1 MMMNMPQGQ
10 AHHERPFIEEEFVG
24 RDEMLGNLLKV
35 VRQESKRKIVLM
47 LGQFGIGKTW
57 FVQKLRKDG
66 DDATADLAYID
77 FGTPPLGKAEWG
89 YVDLIE
95 AMRAQL
101 GEAHFGPVDALL
113 EQMRAESQGR
123 GMGDAFATQMGAA
136 DSTAGQAIP
145 GQPMPGAPGPAGA
158 APAVAPPAAVPQAV
172 GGDFV
177 GGDKI
182 TADVGQ
188 VGEGAQVV
196 VGSNVVMAQGDVNY
210 YVVNQLPGRDDQ
222 QVQAQYQARITEAL
236 LGCLQSVADAENLTI
251 ILDAWL
257 KASTPTR
264 DWLQRGIAGWI
275 RDGRLE
281 RTALVVC
288 DDSAAPE
295 LQGRHPSVIQVSL
308 PGLSEEQAI
317 TYWVEKRKL
326 DESKAAMVAQLSMG
340 HPLTLSMIADQHAL
354 AAEAEDDGGF

>member
-1 MMMNMPQGQ
+1 MMMNMPGQGQ
-10 AHHERPFIEEEFVG
+10 DRPFIEEEFVG
-24 RDEMLGNLLKV
+24 RDEILENLLKV

-57 FVQKLRKDG
+57 FVQKLRADG
-66 DDATADLAYID
+66 DDATAELAYVD

-89 YVDLIE
+89 YLDIVE
-95 AMRAQL
+95 ALRAQL
-101 GEAHFGPVDALL
+101 GAEAFAPVDALIA
-113 EQMRAESQGR
+113 QMRTESAGQG
-123 GMGDAFATQMGAA
+123 MSDAFATQMGA
-136 DSTAGQAIP
+136 GPPVP
-145 GQPMPGAPGPAGA
+145 GGTPVGSVPGES
-158 APAVAPPAAVPQAV
+158 APAIAPPAAVPQAV

-182 TADVGQ
+182 SAEVGN

-210 YVVNQLPGRDDQ
+210 YVVNQMPGRDDQ

-236 LGCLQSVADAENLTI
+236 LGCLQTVAAKEKLTI

-264 DWLQRGIAGWI
+264 DWLQHGIAGWI
-275 RDGRLE
+275 RDGQLLDS
-281 RTALVVC
+281 ALVVC

-295 LQGRHPSVIQVSL
+295 LQGRHPSVIKVSL
-308 PGLSEEQAI
+308 PGLSEAQAI
-317 TYWVEKRKL
+317 TYWVDKRKL
-326 DESKAAMVAQLSMG
+326 DEAKASMVAQLSMG

-354 AAEAEDDGGF
+354 AADDDDEGGF